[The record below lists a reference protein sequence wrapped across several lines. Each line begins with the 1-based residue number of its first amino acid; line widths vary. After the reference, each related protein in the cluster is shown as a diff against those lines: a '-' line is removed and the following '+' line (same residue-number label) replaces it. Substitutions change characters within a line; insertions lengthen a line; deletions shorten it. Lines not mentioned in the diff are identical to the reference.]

1 MGNQLLKST
10 TVVSSMT
17 LLSRIVGFLRDM
29 VVGIIF
35 GASAGN
41 DAFVLAFKIPNFLR
55 RLFAEGAFSQ
65 AFVPVLSEYRSKQI
79 DEVQNLTNKVFSSL
93 SIVLMIVTVLGI
105 VCAPWIVRVFAP
117 GFDFDDARLP
127 LATQLLQITFPYIF
141 FISLTAFAAGVQN
154 AHGKFAVPAFTPVL
168 LNLSMIGAACLLSP
182 YFQEPI
188 TALAWGVMV
197 AGIVQL
203 AFQVPFMSRLSLLPR
218 FHIDWQD
225 PGVKRVMRLMVPA
238 LIGAS
243 VMQINLLVDSI
254 FASYLPV
261 GSITWLYYSDRML
274 EFPIGVFGVAIAT
287 VVLPHLSRDY
297 ADESPTR
304 FSASI
309 DWALRWILLIGIPAT
324 IGLML
329 LAGPVLATL
338 FQYGK
343 FTEQDVLMSARS
355 LVALSL
361 GLVCFLAVKVLVSA
375 FYARQ
380 NTKFPVKVAIFAMTA
395 NVVFNF
401 ILIGPLAHAGLALSS
416 AIASILNVL
425 ILLFVLMKRK
435 IYIPAKG
442 WTGFSF
448 RLLLANTT
456 MGAILWWFTPKMSQ
470 WLDWSAHN
478 RLFTL
483 AILILGAVVG
493 YFGGLWL
500 TGLRYNHLQ
509 LENA

>member
-10 TVVSSMT
+10 AVVSSMT
-17 LLSRIVGFLRDM
+17 MLSRVAGLGRDM
-29 VVGIIF
+29 VVAALF
-35 GASAGN
+35 GATAGN
-41 DAFVLAFKIPNFLR
+41 DAFLLAFKIPNFLR

-65 AFVPVLSEYRSKQI
+65 AFVPVLSEYRTKRAS
-79 DEVQNLTNKVFSSL
+79 EVQDLTNKVFTSL
-93 SIVLMIVTVLGI
+93 CLTLLFVTIMGI
-105 VCAPWIVRVFAP
+105 FGASWLVKAFAP
-117 GFDFDDARLP
+117 GFDFSDPRFT

-154 AHGKFAVPAFTPVL
+154 AHGKFAIPAFTPVF

-182 YFQEPI
+182 YFKEPI
-188 TALAWGVMV
+188 TALAWGVV
-197 AGIVQL
+197 LAGVLQL
-203 AFQVPFMSRLSLLPR
+203 AFQIPFLSKLSLVPR

-225 PGVKRVMRLMVPA
+225 PGVRRVLRLMVPA

-243 VMQINLLVDSI
+243 VMQINLLVDTI

-261 GSITWLYYSDRML
+261 GSLTWLYYSDRML

-297 ADESPTR
+297 AEESQSK

-324 IGLML
+324 IGLAML
-329 LAGPVLATL
+329 SGPVLATL

-343 FTEQDVLMSARS
+343 FTHHDVIMSARS
-355 LVALSL
+355 LIALSL
-361 GLVCFLAVKVLVSA
+361 GLVFFLAVKVLVSA

-380 NTKFPVKVAIFAMTA
+380 NTKFPVKVAIFAMLA

-416 AIASILNVL
+416 AIASVLNVL
-425 ILLFVLMKRK
+425 ILLWALIRQK
-435 IYIPAKG
+435 IYVPVKG
-442 WTGFSF
+442 WSGFSF
-448 RLLLANTT
+448 RLLLANST
-456 MGAILWWFTPKMSQ
+456 MAAILWWFSPTITQ
-470 WLDWSAHN
+470 WLEWSVQN
-478 RLFTL
+478 RLMVLTAL
-483 AILILGAVVG
+483 ISGAAIG

-500 TGLRYNHLQ
+500 TGLRYTHLQ
-509 LENA
+509 LEHA